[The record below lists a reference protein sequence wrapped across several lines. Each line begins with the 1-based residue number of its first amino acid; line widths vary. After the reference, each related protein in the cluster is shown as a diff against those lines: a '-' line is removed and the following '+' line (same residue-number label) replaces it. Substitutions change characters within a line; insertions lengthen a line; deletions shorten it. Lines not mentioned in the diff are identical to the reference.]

1 LVPECT
7 RLGHHQLQQQ
17 QACREQPGS
26 REDGGWSDTSNLGTL
41 ERWQRR
47 AGGGGRGDS
56 GGTRG
61 ATAPPAPS
69 HASSRAG
76 RPPASASG
84 GGQTGGIGGAPE
96 HGGERGRNPR
106 CRRCSAWPLEKEAG
120 KSERWRGRSA
130 GAGPLRPTAA
140 VGVNGARQSQTG
152 RWRGCRD
159 EQKRAEG
166 GEVVVVGRFDRSV
179 DRTELVWL
187 RPAGRPGQNGPA
199 RPNGLWPV

>member
-1 LVPECT
+1 V
-7 RLGHHQLQQQ
+7 
-17 QACREQPGS
+17 RERSSS
-26 REDGGWSDTSNLGTL
+26 RGGW
-41 ERWQRR
+41 RR
-47 AGGGGRGDS
+47 RQGGGGGRGDS

-61 ATAPPAPS
+61 AMAPHAPS

-84 GGQTGGIGGAPE
+84 VGRMGDIGGAPE
-96 HGGERGRNPR
+96 HGGEGGQNPSR
-106 CRRCSAWPLEKEAG
+106 RRCSARPSEKEAG
-120 KSERWRGRSA
+120 KSERWWGRSV

-140 VGVNGARQSQTG
+140 VGVAGARQSQSG
-152 RWRGCRD
+152 RQRGRRG
-159 EQKRAEG
+159 EQKQAVG
-166 GEVVVVGRFDRSV
+166 GVVMVVGRFDRSV